1 MTKPVI
7 QLKSITKDYDLG
19 KTIAHVLKG
28 ITMDIYTG
36 EYVMLFG
43 ASGSGKST
51 LMNIIAGLE
60 IVTSGKIYIRGI
72 DLSKL
77 NSNEMAQYHRQKI
90 GFVFQ
95 SFNIIRSLTVIEN
108 VALPQMAAGVTKDRR
123 MKRAAVL
130 LEEVG
135 LTRFANYLPTELSG
149 GQQQRVAV
157 ARALVNNPWIILADE
172 PTGNLDSEA
181 ANDIMELIKQL
192 NERGKRTIILITH
205 NPDYIFFPHRVFYV
219 KDGLVTKT
227 IVNRAKYAY
236 AEMGPQQKTFD
247 LESLFSKHPDMPL
260 RERQSYELTNV
271 FYEVFKLDALSR
283 GRLER
288 LVHSIQDFLDD
299 KKNELELADVLD
311 KPFKDGG
318 VGLRKQLAKDIS
330 KKTVF
335 KKQEFIR
342 TAGQAIK
349 TPLSSNISIVDGEI
363 VETKPALPA
372 IDEELIKKPD
382 DLPPTPEN
390 QSLNNNPINPNAKI
404 PISNQ
409 IQNLKK

>member
-7 QLKSITKDYDLG
+7 QLKSVTKDYDLG

-28 ITMDIYTG
+28 ITMDIYPG

-60 IVTSGKIYIRGI
+60 NVSSGKIYVRGT

-77 NSNEMAQYHRQKI
+77 NHDEVAQYHRQKI

-95 SFNIIRSLTVIEN
+95 SFNLIRSLSVVDN
-108 VALPQMAAGVTKDRR
+108 VALPQMAAGIPKARR
-123 MKRAAVL
+123 LKRAMAL

-149 GQQQRVAV
+149 GQQQRVAI

-172 PTGNLDSEA
+172 PTGNLDSES
-181 ANDIMELIKQL
+181 ANDIMDLIKQL

-219 KDGLVTKT
+219 KDGLLTKT
-227 IVNRAKYAY
+227 VINRAKYAY
-236 AEMGPQQKTFD
+236 AEMGPQLKTFD
-247 LESLFSKHPDMPL
+247 LDALFSKHPDMPL
-260 RERQSYELTNV
+260 HERQSYELTNS
-271 FYEVFKLDALSR
+271 FYEMFKLDALSR

-288 LVHSIQDFLDD
+288 FAHSIQDFLED
-299 KKNELELADVLD
+299 KKTESELADVLD
-311 KPFKDGG
+311 KPFKDNG
-318 VGLRKQLAKDIS
+318 VGLRKQLAKDIA
-330 KKTVF
+330 KKT
-335 KKQEFIR
+335 
-342 TAGQAIK
+342 A
-349 TPLSSNISIVDGEI
+349 
-363 VETKPALPA
+363 
-372 IDEELIKKPD
+372 
-382 DLPPTPEN
+382 
-390 QSLNNNPINPNAKI
+390 
-404 PISNQ
+404 
-409 IQNLKK
+409 

>member
-1 MTKPVI
+1 MLSKCKFYDSRFKIHDTRFMTKPVI

-28 ITMDIYTG
+28 ITMDIYPG

-60 IVTSGKIYIRGI
+60 NVSSGKIYVRGT

-77 NSNEMAQYHRQKI
+77 NHDEVAQYHRQKI

-95 SFNIIRSLTVIEN
+95 SFNLIRSLSVVDN
-108 VALPQMAAGVTKDRR
+108 VALPQMAAGIPKARR
-123 MKRAAVL
+123 IKRAMAL

-135 LTRFANYLPTELSG
+135 LARFAHYLPTELSG

-181 ANDIMELIKQL
+181 ANDIMDLIKQL

-227 IVNRAKYAY
+227 IVNRAKYQY

-247 LESLFSKHPDMPL
+247 LDALFSKHPDMPL
-260 RERQSYELTNV
+260 RERQSYELTND

-288 LVHSIQDFLDD
+288 LAHSIQDFLDD
-299 KKNELELADVLD
+299 KKSELELADILD

-318 VGLRKQLAKDIS
+318 VGLRKQLAKDIT
-330 KKTVF
+330 KKTMY

-363 VETKPALPA
+363 VETKPASPA
-372 IDEELIKKPD
+372 IDEKLIKKPE
-382 DLPPTPEN
+382 DLSPIPEN
-390 QSLNNNPINPNAKI
+390 PKQ
-404 PISNQ
+404 
-409 IQNLKK
+409 

>member
-7 QLKSITKDYDLG
+7 QLKSVTKDYDLG

-28 ITMDIYTG
+28 VTLDIFPG
-36 EYVMLFG
+36 EYAMLFG

-95 SFNIIRSLTVIEN
+95 SFNLIRSLTVIEN
-108 VALPQMAAGVTKDRR
+108 VALPQMAAGVSKDRR

-135 LTRFANYLPTELSG
+135 LSRFANYLPTELSG

-172 PTGNLDSEA
+172 PTGNLDSESA
-181 ANDIMELIKQL
+181 GDIMELIKSL
-192 NERGKRTIILITH
+192 NERGKRTVILITH
-205 NPDYIFFPHRVFYV
+205 NPDYIFYPHRVFYV

-227 IVNRAKYAY
+227 VVNRAKYAY
-236 AEMGPQQKTFD
+236 AEMGQQVKTFD
-247 LESLFSKHPDMPL
+247 IKNMLDKRPDMP
-260 RERQSYELTNV
+260 RNERQSYELANE
-271 FYEVFKLDALSR
+271 YYSAFKLDALSR

-288 LVHSIQDFLDD
+288 LAHSVQEFLDNTKTD
-299 KKNELELADVLD
+299 IELSEILDRQFKN
-311 KPFKDGG
+311 GG
-318 VGLRKQLAKDIS
+318 VGLRKQLAADIA
-330 KKTVF
+330 KKTAQ
-335 KKQEFIR
+335 KKLDLLR
-342 TAGQAIK
+342 TPKTLAPKAPVIDLGTSSPVEHTMGPDTSLSQKETSTPNINLESEMKSKEVDEKIK
-349 TPLSSNISIVDGEI
+349 DTS
-363 VETKPALPA
+363 A
-372 IDEELIKKPD
+372 
-382 DLPPTPEN
+382 PPN
-390 QSLNNNPINPNAKI
+390 S
-404 PISNQ
+404 
-409 IQNLKK
+409 

>member
-7 QLKSITKDYDLG
+7 QLKSATKDYDLG

-28 ITMDIYTG
+28 ITLDIYPG

-60 IVTSGKIYIRGI
+60 NVTSGKIYVRGT

-77 NSNEMAQYHRQKI
+77 AHDEMAQYHRQKI

-95 SFNIIRSLTVIEN
+95 SFNLIRSLTVLDN
-108 VALPQMAAGVTKDRR
+108 VALPQMAAGISKARR
-123 MKRAAVL
+123 QKRAMAL

-135 LTRFANYLPTELSG
+135 LARFANYLPTELSG
-149 GQQQRVAV
+149 GQQQRVAI

-172 PTGNLDSEA
+172 PTGNLDSSA
-181 ANDIMELIKQL
+181 AGDIMELIKQL

-219 KDGLVTKT
+219 KDGLITKT
-227 IVNRAKYAY
+227 VVNRAKYAY
-236 AEMGPQQKTFD
+236 SDLGQQTKTFD
-247 LESLFSKHPDMPL
+247 VEAMFFKHPDMPL
-260 RERQSYELTNV
+260 HERQSYELANE
-271 FYEVFKLDALSR
+271 FYEIFKLDALSR

-288 LVHSIQDFLDD
+288 LARGIQDFLDD
-299 KKNELELADVLD
+299 KKTEMELSEVLD

-318 VGLRKQLAKDIS
+318 VGLRKQLAHDIA

-335 KKQEFIR
+335 KNQEFIKELSYSAKPAVNIELPKAEMDGQ
-342 TAGQAIK
+342 TAIQPNIQLENTNQESKITNQENENETK
-349 TPLSSNISIVDGEI
+349 TDYSSNHNS
-363 VETKPALPA
+363 
-372 IDEELIKKPD
+372 
-382 DLPPTPEN
+382 
-390 QSLNNNPINPNAKI
+390 
-404 PISNQ
+404 
-409 IQNLKK
+409 

>member
-7 QLKSITKDYDLG
+7 QLKSVTKDYDLG

-28 ITMDIYTG
+28 ITMDIYPG

-60 IVTSGKIYIRGI
+60 NVSSGKIYVRGT

-77 NSNEMAQYHRQKI
+77 NHDEVAQYHRQKI

-95 SFNIIRSLTVIEN
+95 SFNLIRSLSVVDN
-108 VALPQMAAGVTKDRR
+108 VALPQMAAGIPRARR
-123 MKRAAVL
+123 LKRAMAL

-149 GQQQRVAV
+149 GQQQRVAI

-172 PTGNLDSEA
+172 PTGNLDSES

-219 KDGLVTKT
+219 KDGLLTKT
-227 IVNRAKYAY
+227 VINRAKYAY

-260 RERQSYELTNV
+260 HERQSYELANS
-271 FYEVFKLDALSR
+271 FYEMFKLDALSR

-288 LVHSIQDFLDD
+288 LAHSIQDFLDD
-299 KKNELELADVLD
+299 KKSELELADILD
-311 KPFKDGG
+311 KPFKDNG
-318 VGLRKQLAKDIS
+318 VGLRKQLAKDIA

-335 KKQEFIR
+335 KKQEFIMNAAR
-342 TAGQAIK
+342 EAKPVLNIETLKAETDGQAAAPIIQEEEKTAIAEIK
-349 TPLSSNISIVDGEI
+349 TETSDQDGFK
-363 VETKPALPA
+363 VK
-372 IDEELIKKPD
+372 
-382 DLPPTPEN
+382 N
-390 QSLNNNPINPNAKI
+390 
-404 PISNQ
+404 
-409 IQNLKK
+409 

>member
-28 ITMDIYTG
+28 ITMDIYPG

-60 IVTSGKIYIRGI
+60 NVSSGKIYVRG
-72 DLSKL
+72 
-77 NSNEMAQYHRQKI
+77 
-90 GFVFQ
+90 
-95 SFNIIRSLTVIEN
+95 
-108 VALPQMAAGVTKDRR
+108 
-123 MKRAAVL
+123 
-130 LEEVG
+130 
-135 LTRFANYLPTELSG
+135 TELSG

-181 ANDIMELIKQL
+181 ANDIMDLIKQL

-227 IVNRAKYAY
+227 IVNRAKYQY

-247 LESLFSKHPDMPL
+247 LDALFSKHPDMPL
-260 RERQSYELTNV
+260 RERQSYELTND
-271 FYEVFKLDALSR
+271 FYEAFKLDALSR
-283 GRLER
+283 GRLE
-288 LVHSIQDFLDD
+288 
-299 KKNELELADVLD
+299 
-311 KPFKDGG
+311 G
-318 VGLRKQLAKDIS
+318 
-330 KKTVF
+330 
-335 KKQEFIR
+335 
-342 TAGQAIK
+342 
-349 TPLSSNISIVDGEI
+349 
-363 VETKPALPA
+363 
-372 IDEELIKKPD
+372 
-382 DLPPTPEN
+382 
-390 QSLNNNPINPNAKI
+390 
-404 PISNQ
+404 
-409 IQNLKK
+409 